1 MEIIITCIRLFR
13 YLTKRGQGS
22 LLAKKRL
29 NKGNFF
35 PCLRKTLRK
44 GFSMSFLAFFVLSL
58 SYFSYLS
65 ALDMRVADPCGNSFL
80 IQVDE
85 NTPFLEVIEGIQA
98 QLVELDIAQK
108 TAGSYLNGSEANPE
122 LSFNY
127 TIGIPEICVNKGKHK
142 VTRNYSRPVKTDEK
156 NNIRYV
162 IRSLAKYNLAQLARE
177 KSSLERA
184 GDKINHLHPF
194 RFLQCIFTDEELKA
208 GLHAI
213 RKKGGYVWSNY
224 YDGMKS
230 SLNEEFD
237 KDNLI
242 QFTCDFADNVGVNV
256 NEILPYVQARQWSNL
271 VDVLIN
277 SIPRQGNP
285 QRYDM

>member
-1 MEIIITCIRLFR
+1 
-13 YLTKRGQGS
+13 
-22 LLAKKRL
+22 
-29 NKGNFF
+29 
-35 PCLRKTLRK
+35 
-44 GFSMSFLAFFVLSL
+44 MSFLTFFVFSL
-58 SYFSYLS
+58 SYFSYLP
-65 ALDMRVADPCGNSFL
+65 ALDMRVAARDGSNFI

-85 NTPFLEVIEGIQA
+85 NIPFLEVIEGIQA
-98 QLVELDIAQK
+98 QLAELDIAQEM
-108 TAGSYLNGSEANPE
+108 AGLYFNSLEASPE

-142 VTRNYSRPVKTDEK
+142 VLRNYSSPVSAEEK

-194 RFLQCIFTDEELKA
+194 RFLQCIFNDEELKA

-230 SLNEEFD
+230 SLNEELD

-242 QFTCDFADNVGVNV
+242 QFTSDFADNVGVNV

>member
-1 MEIIITCIRLFR
+1 MEIMITCIRFFR
-13 YLTKRGQGS
+13 YLTKRGKAF
-22 LLAKKRL
+22 LLAQKRL
-29 NKGNFF
+29 NK
-35 PCLRKTLRK
+35 RKLLKK
-44 GFSMSFLAFFVLSL
+44 GFSMGFLTFFVFSL
-58 SYFSYLS
+58 SYFSYLP
-65 ALDMRVADPCGNSFL
+65 ALDMRVAARDGSNFI

-85 NTPFLEVIEGIQA
+85 NIPFLEVIEGIQA
-98 QLVELDIAQK
+98 QLAELDIAQEM
-108 TAGSYLNGSEANPE
+108 AGSYFNSLEDSPE

-127 TIGIPEICVNKGKHK
+127 TIGIPEICVNKSKHK
-142 VTRNYSRPVKTDEK
+142 VLRNYSTPVTTEEK

-194 RFLQCIFTDEELKA
+194 RFLQCIFNDEELKA

-230 SLNEEFD
+230 SLNEELD

-242 QFTCDFADNVGVNV
+242 QFTSDFADNVGVNV